1 MKQFSCEIISCLRRM
16 ICCSCHTPTITYIMK
31 KAQMT
36 SRKGPTT
43 PLEGVWWGLWGLSI
57 AWSPMLL
64 SFWWVSVDDE
74 CAKPAEK
81 GGERWSSSKMRYT
94 AHKKKVNWRID
105 EYKSESTSPTAQ
117 NILKLGRSNKGIW
130 RSMQQ
135 KFQTLMIYISP
146 KF

>member
-1 MKQFSCEIISCLRRM
+1 MKKFSCEIISCLRHM

-36 SRKGPTT
+36 SRKGPNTS
-43 PLEGVWWGLWGLSI
+43 LEGVWWGLWGLSI

-64 SFWWVSVDDE
+64 NFWWVLMCEARRKRRRKVDE
-74 CAKPAEK
+74 IH
-81 GGERWSSSKMRYT
+81 RIQ
-94 AHKKKVNWRID
+94 KKWNWQNMMRID

-117 NILKLGRSNKGIW
+117 KILKLGGSNKGIW
-130 RSMQQ
+130 QSMQE